1 MEDKDPYGT
10 FRSPYFPRFYGKYR
24 GVTLSKDN
32 ELTMNYLSTIPH
44 KSLITLE
51 FAANDISFVEYRSPG
66 RIESVKIDDFLA
78 LGGST
83 NMTVTIQNMGSLT
96 ASYSVRF
103 SDGD

>member
-1 MEDKDPYGT
+1 MEDKDPHKT
-10 FRSPYFPRFYGKYR
+10 FRSFYFPRFYGQYR
-24 GVTLSKDN
+24 GVTVSKGN

-51 FAANDISFVEYRSPG
+51 FAANDISFVEFRSPG

-83 NMTVTIQNMGSLT
+83 TMTVTVQNMGSLT
-96 ASYSVRF
+96 ASYTVRF
-103 SDGD
+103 I